1 MEYRALGNSLALV
14 KQMKRGSQF
23 YISYHFTVLKC
34 IFANFRKML
43 TKGIGQTCFF
53 FCFVINE
60 NTLRNTLGG
69 KELIRAQIKD
79 RV

>member
-1 MEYRALGNSLALV
+1 
-14 KQMKRGSQF
+14 MKRGSQF
-23 YISYHFTVLKC
+23 YISYHVTVLKC
-34 IFANFRKML
+34 IFENFTFGKML

-60 NTLRNTLGG
+60 NTIRNTLGG

-79 RV
+79 RM